1 MYMNIGTLVQNI
13 VYALKVDPHFILLVS
28 GLLAIVAFLFF
39 LTGSWRATRRFDR
52 LMTGFNTVT
61 AKLNEAEKFGQFGSF
76 TWDFQ
81 NGFSFWSE
89 EMFILF
95 GLVPKQNAPTIE
107 RVIAMTHE
115 KDRSMVT
122 EFWQKAQ
129 TQPGDF
135 SIPAFRVTLPSGQV
149 RYLRIQGATVLGPDK
164 KPQKIQGI
172 AHDVTKEM
180 EVDRAKTEFVS
191 LASHQ
196 LKTPLTAVGWLAE
209 GLLSGDKGTLT
220 PEQQTYVNSIHE
232 TNRQMI
238 AIVNDLLNVSR
249 IELNV
254 LDVRPE
260 DLDIIEFGKG
270 MVDGLRHS
278 ARERNI
284 TIKETYEAGLPRVR
298 VDKNLLRMI
307 FQNLLTNAI
316 KYTLPGGAVELE
328 ISHGRDDGKT
338 FIRVADSGIG
348 IPKAAREHIFEK
360 LYRADNA
367 QKTVVDGTGL
377 GLYVIKTIIE
387 KVHGG
392 ISFESTEGKGT
403 TFYVTLPNAWA
414 KSG

>member
-1 MYMNIGTLVQNI
+1 MSNVGIVVQNLVFFLRANPQLV
-13 VYALKVDPHFILLVS
+13 VYSS
-28 GLLAIVAFLFF
+28 GLLT
-39 LTGSWRATRRFDR
+39 LTGLLLILTANRRANRRFDH
-52 LMTGFNTVT
+52 LMGGFNTVT

-81 NGFSFWSE
+81 GGFSFWSE
-89 EMFILF
+89 EMFMLF
-95 GLVPKQNAPTIE
+95 GLVPKQSAPSIE
-107 RVIAMTHE
+107 KVITLTHE
-115 KDRSMVT
+115 KDRGLAKESW
-122 EFWQKAQ
+122 EKAQ

-135 SIPAFRVTLPSGQV
+135 SIPSFRVILPSGQI
-149 RYLRIQGATVLGPDK
+149 RCLRIQGTTTLGSDK
-164 KPQKIQGI
+164 KTQRIQGI

-209 GLLSGDKGTLT
+209 GLLSGDKGPLS
-220 PEQQTYVNSIHE
+220 PEQQTYISSIHE

-260 DLDIIEFGKG
+260 DINIVEFGKN

-278 ARERNI
+278 AREKNI
-284 TIKETYEAGLPRVR
+284 TINEKYEEGLPLLHA
-298 VDKNLLRMI
+298 DKNLLRMI

-316 KYTLPGGAVELE
+316 KYTLAGGSVEME
-328 ISHGRDDGKT
+328 ISHGRDDGKI
-338 FIRVADSGIG
+338 FLRVADTGIG
-348 IPKAAREHIFEK
+348 IPKAAREHMFEK
-360 LYRADNA
+360 LFRADNA

-387 KVHGG
+387 RVHGG
-392 ISFESTEGKGT
+392 ITFESTEGKGT
-403 TFYVTLPNAWA
+403 TFYVTLPNIWQR
-414 KSG
+414 SS